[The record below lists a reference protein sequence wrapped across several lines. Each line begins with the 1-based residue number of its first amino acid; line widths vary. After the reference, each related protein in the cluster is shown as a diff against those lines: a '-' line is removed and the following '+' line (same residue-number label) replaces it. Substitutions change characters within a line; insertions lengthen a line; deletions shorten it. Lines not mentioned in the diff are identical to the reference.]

1 MSVNFKSRRC
11 SEVHGKCKVQRS
23 GSEVQ
28 IKSRRFRVRSK
39 VSDQGSE
46 LWSEIKG
53 LRSKDRR
60 VGIIE

>member
-1 MSVNFKSRRC
+1 M
-11 SEVHGKCKVQRS
+11 HGKCEVLKS
-23 GSEVQ
+23 GSEVRV
-28 IKSRRFRVRSK
+28 KSRRFGVRSK

-53 LRSKDRR
+53 FRSNDQR

>member
-1 MSVNFKSRRC
+1 M
-11 SEVHGKCKVQRS
+11 
-23 GSEVQ
+23 EVQ
-28 IKSRRFRVRSK
+28 IKSWRFRVRSK

-53 LRSKDRR
+53 FRSKDRR